1 MPNSIQL
8 VTWRDSN
15 RYIGQVAAD
24 QEFDIEVIS
33 TVGWLIKEDEFKIVL
48 AQDNF
53 QNIET
58 NDYRGVIV
66 IPRENIMAITSLE
79 SLPCQA
85 WPRLPCLIL
94 SKWLKRN

>member
-1 MPNSIQL
+1 MPNPIRL

-24 QEFDIEVIS
+24 QKFDIEVIA

-53 QNIET
+53 QNIEA
-58 NDYRGVIV
+58 NDFRGVIV
-66 IPRENIMAITSLE
+66 IPKENIMAITSLDSHVE
-79 SLPCQA
+79 
-85 WPRLPCLIL
+85 
-94 SKWLKRN
+94 